1 MLVLSRRAGES
12 VVLDGG
18 IRITV
23 VQVEGGVVR
32 LGVEA
37 PAEVGIFREEVVD
50 RVARENTRASVSP
63 EEQAALRTRLG
74 MFSSVSP
81 APDDSGQGEEE
92 A

>member
-37 PAEVGIFREEVVD
+37 PAEVGIFREEVVE
-50 RVARENTRASVSP
+50 RVARENARASVSAQ
-63 EEQAALRTRLG
+63 EQEALRTRLG
-74 MFSSVSP
+74 MFSSVSR
-81 APDDSGQGEEE
+81 ASQDSGRGEEE